1 MAKSKR
7 SSGTV
12 FLQVGQ
18 TSLIM
23 NKRSL
28 HLLYLLPLLLL
39 ASCVSTRKYED
50 ALSREQQLMEEKAQ
64 LNTNI
69 DTLNRR
75 IQGLQGDINRLTGQ
89 MDEAGKSAA
98 QLANRANMTQQQLEE
113 EQKRLA
119 QMQQL
124 MNQQREAIE
133 SLRKKMADALV
144 NFKSDELSV
153 FVKEGKVYVSLQEN
167 LLFPSASATVNP
179 KGKEALGTL
188 AQVLNTNPDID
199 VLIEGHTD
207 SIPIRGKYQDNWDLS
222 TARANAI
229 VRILTGTYQVAPV
242 RVTASGRSFYEP
254 IDSNSTPEGRARN
267 RRTEIILAPKLDEL
281 MRLLEQSP
289 TT

>member
-1 MAKSKR
+1 MKLR
-7 SSGTV
+7 LLT
-12 FLQVGQ
+12 FLYVA
-18 TSLIM
+18 
-23 NKRSL
+23 
-28 HLLYLLPLLLL
+28 PLLLL

-50 ALSREQQLMEEKAQ
+50 ALNREQQLMEEKAQ
-64 LNTNI
+64 LNNNI
-69 DTLNRR
+69 TELNGR
-75 IQGLQGDINRLTGQ
+75 IQGLEGDVARLTGQ

-98 QLANRANMTQQQLEE
+98 QLAREANMTQQQLEE

-167 LLFPSASATVNP
+167 LLFPSGSATVNP

-188 AQVLNTNPDID
+188 AQVLNTNTDID

-207 SIPIRGKYQDNWDLS
+207 SIPIRGRYQDNWDLS

-229 VRILTGTYQVAPV
+229 VRILTGTYQVAPT
-242 RVTASGRSFYEP
+242 RVTASGRSYYEP